1 MNSRQSKFLSWINY
15 RVRVIIQDSRHL
27 VGTLLAFDKHMNLV
41 LADTEEFTRYKS
53 KKDEGGVDKERKRGL
68 GLVLLRGENIVS
80 FSAESPPTE
89 NVDLFNEVIK
99 NVDEGKSIPMGRGMP
114 VPIDFNPLMGL
125 GGQNSMIGNSQG
137 NISGVLPGPGGRGMM
152 PVNSIN
158 MNMVMGRGSLP
169 DQNNMPQMNMPLSG
183 ISGVGNNMSNI
194 PQGMSGPPKMNPPNF
209 NGGNNINN
217 LNQGVLPNPMMNNM
231 MRPPN
236 IMGQGGM
243 MMPMM
248 NQNQLNNKQPQQNT
262 TNTTNTQQP

>member
-15 RVRVIIQDSRHL
+15 RVRVIIQDSRQL

-68 GLVLLRGENIVS
+68 GLVLLRGENIIS

-89 NVDLFNEVIK
+89 NVDLFNDVIK
-99 NVDEGKSIPMGRGMP
+99 NTDEGKSIPMGRGMP

-125 GGQNSMIGNSQG
+125 GGPNGMMNINPG
-137 NISGVLPGPGGRGMM
+137 NIPGILPGQGGRGMM

-158 MNMVMGRGSLP
+158 MNMVMGRGNMP
-169 DQNNMPQMNMPLSG
+169 NQNNMPQMNMPGMNSLSNNNMGSIPQG
-183 ISGVGNNMSNI
+183 ISG
-194 PQGMSGPPKMNPPNF
+194 QLKMNPPNF
-209 NGGNNINN
+209 NGGNNISNI
-217 LNQGVLPNPMMNNM
+217 NQGGIPNPMMNNM

-236 IMGQGGM
+236 MMPQGGM

-248 NQNQLNNKQPQQNT
+248 NQNQLNNKQPQQN
-262 TNTTNTQQP
+262 NNNTQQP